1 MPTPRRNE
9 KKSDFVGRCIPIVI
23 DEGTA
28 KDSKQGAAVCY
39 SMWDEYKKKT
49 RRNSDEGM
57 EMPNVSL
64 SADVQTFAS
73 AGEDKPY
80 DFELVGYTGKVME
93 KGGWRGIFSL
103 DGMEAKQDKVIIL
116 REHERDRIVGFG
128 DVVKDDR
135 GFVVRGKFSKT
146 TKDGQEVAGLLSE
159 GIPLQCSV
167 GISPQD
173 VRFAEAGEQINGFA
187 VPKGMQVWDKSYVG
201 EVSVCSWGVD
211 TDTSVHSF
219 AKEIEMSEKELK
231 ELCEND
237 CGEGCDCEK
246 EDTPVEETVDEAK
259 ESEVLEEK
267 AEEKPAEE
275 PEVDAE
281 FKFTQSDLDAAIA
294 GERARVASIFAADAP
309 MELAKEAIE
318 KGMSEGEA
326 FKFFW
331 MSEKGMKADALAEMA
346 AEAPKVE
353 SDKKADADMMEVEM
367 SYLDLIG
374 KVKEELKLS
383 HVEATKHVM
392 KNHPEAY
399 AKFMGRK

>member
-1 MPTPRRNE
+1 MPTPRKNE
-9 KKSDFVGRCIPIVI
+9 TRSDFVSRCIPIVLE
-23 DEGTA
+23 DGTA
-28 KDSKQGAAVCY
+28 EDNKQAAAVCY
-39 SMWDEYKKKT
+39 SIYKQAKDKKM
-49 RRNSDEGM
+49 S
-57 EMPNVSL
+57 NVNL
-64 SADVQTFAS
+64 SADVHTFAS
-73 AGEDKPY
+73 AGEDRPY

-103 DGMEAKQDKVIIL
+103 DGMEAKQNKVIIL
-116 REHERDRIVGFG
+116 REHERDRIVGSG
-128 DVVKDDR
+128 EVVKDER

-146 TKDGQEVAGLLSE
+146 TKDGLEVAGLLSE

-173 VRFAEAGEQINGFA
+173 VRFAESGEQINGFA

-201 EVSVCSWGVD
+201 EVSICSWGVD

-231 ELCEND
+231 ELCD
-237 CGEGCDCEK
+237 ADGGESCEGEK
-246 EDTPVEETVDEAK
+246 EKLEETSKATQEEKVETPVEDPK
-259 ESEVLEEK
+259 EESK
-267 AEEKPAEE
+267 EE
-275 PEVDAE
+275 PEKETE
-281 FKFTQSDLDAAIA
+281 FKFTQADLDLAVAA
-294 GERARVASIFAADAP
+294 ERTRVAQIFSADAP

-331 MSEKGMKADALAEMA
+331 MNEKGMKQDALAEMA

-353 SDKKADADMMEVEM
+353 SDKKADADMVEVEM
-367 SYLDLIG
+367 SYMDLIG
-374 KVKEELKLS
+374 KVKDELKLS
-383 HVEATKHVM
+383 HIDATKHVM

-399 AKFMGRK
+399 QKFMGITK

>member
-1 MPTPRRNE
+1 MPTPRKGE
-9 KKSDFVGRCIPIVI
+9 KKSKFVGRCIPIVM

-28 KDSKQGAAVCY
+28 KDNKQATAICY
-39 SMWDEYKKKT
+39 SMWDEAKKT
-49 RRNSDEGM
+49 RKNSDEGIQM
-57 EMPNVSL
+57 SNVNL

-93 KGGWRGIFSL
+93 KSGWRGIFSL
-103 DGMEAKQDKVIIL
+103 EGMEAKQDKVIIL

-128 DVVKDDR
+128 DVVKDNR

-146 TKDGQEVAGLLSE
+146 TKDGLEVAGLLSE

-201 EVSVCSWGVD
+201 EVSICSWGVD

-231 ELCEND
+231 ELCEEE
-237 CGEGCDCEK
+237 CGENCDCK
-246 EDTPVEETVDEAK
+246 EEETTVEEPTVETEKA
-259 ESEVLEEK
+259 EVLEKETK
-267 AEEKPAEE
+267 EEPTEEPAEE
-275 PEVDAE
+275 AA
-281 FKFTQSDLDAAIA
+281 FKFTQADLDDAVAQ
-294 GERARVASIFAADAP
+294 ERTRVASIFNADAP
-309 MELAKEAIE
+309 IELAKEAIE

-331 MSEKGMKADALAEMA
+331 MSEKGMKDDALAEMA
-346 AEAPKVE
+346 AEAPVIPADRKVTE
-353 SDKKADADMMEVEM
+353 DTNIEVEL
-367 SYLDLIG
+367 SYMDLIA
-374 KVKEELKLS
+374 KAKEELELS
-383 HVEATKHVM
+383 QVEATKHVM
-392 KNHPEAY
+392 KTNPEAY
-399 AKFMGRK
+399 KKFMGIK